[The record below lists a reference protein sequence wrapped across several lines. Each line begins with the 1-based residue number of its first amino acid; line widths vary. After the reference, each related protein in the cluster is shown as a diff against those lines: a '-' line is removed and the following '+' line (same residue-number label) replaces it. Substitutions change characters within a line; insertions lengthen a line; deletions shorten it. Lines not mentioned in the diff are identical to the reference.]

1 MSKNLKRAHLA
12 DFFFSVKNLPEIKYH
27 VCVIVSR
34 RRDLAL
40 TAVINDYLLMSLATN
55 AFAN

>member
-1 MSKNLKRAHLA
+1 MNKQGSNESTSR
-12 DFFFSVKNLPEIKYH
+12 SVKNLPEIKYH

-40 TAVINDYLLMSLATN
+40 TEFSQTWKKCLA
-55 AFAN
+55 A